1 MEWTGWLTDYY
12 HRHTEEYFRNALKEN
27 GLPGDMIT
35 EKTIIGE
42 MEYTQYRYVCGE
54 EGILT
59 GGICFEDLKKLC
71 ESTEE
76 DVEPEE
82 LVNVLCGAW
91 VDEYHFM
98 EENRERLFQKDI
110 AKYLFPVLMNTKLN
124 ENLLHEMPHVKK
136 GEYSVALR
144 LGIPVEGEKGMTI
157 HVSNKM
163 LESWGIGLDE
173 AMEMA
178 VHNQWFV
185 EQCTVISDSE
195 LVQKM
200 NQQAVKEFGGIFQF
214 VEPEEETGFM
224 IYGRYVPCAAILL
237 NEEFAEE
244 IHKKMGGDFL
254 VAFFGTG
261 EVQICR
267 DEGNIEDLQIDLE
280 VKNELYGFSWNMVS
294 DQIFHYTKE
303 RGLEPASGMEKE
315 KQRVGEP
322 ALKR

>member
-1 MEWTGWLTDYY
+1 
-12 HRHTEEYFRNALKEN
+12 
-27 GLPGDMIT
+27 
-35 EKTIIGE
+35 
-42 MEYTQYRYVCGE
+42 
-54 EGILT
+54 
-59 GGICFEDLKKLC
+59 
-71 ESTEE
+71 
-76 DVEPEE
+76 
-82 LVNVLCGAW
+82 
-91 VDEYHFM
+91 
-98 EENRERLFQKDI
+98 
-110 AKYLFPVLMNTKLN
+110 
-124 ENLLHEMPHVKK
+124 
-136 GEYSVALR
+136 
-144 LGIPVEGEKGMTI
+144 MTI

-173 AMEMA
+173 AMERA

-294 DQIFHYTKE
+294 DQIFRYTKE